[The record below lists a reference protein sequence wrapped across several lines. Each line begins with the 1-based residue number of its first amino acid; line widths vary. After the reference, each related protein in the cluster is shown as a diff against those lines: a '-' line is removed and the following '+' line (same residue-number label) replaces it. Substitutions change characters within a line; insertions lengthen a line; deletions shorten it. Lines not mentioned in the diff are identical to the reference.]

1 MEKLYCFLKQEDVDD
16 ERCYSVANIDLFTKI
31 TPSINQE
38 HFFRWEYNLD
48 HLETGQ
54 LFYYSKEILPGQMT
68 IKVEPVDIKQY
79 ESIIKSYRLYA
90 SSGVTT
96 LSSNSLRNKV
106 LVYLENYY
114 DKVIVKEIRDL
125 KINEILLKKI
135 RLGDET
141 FKEV

>member
-1 MEKLYCFLKQEDVDD
+1 MEKLYCFLRQETDKSTSA
-16 ERCYSVANIDLFTKI
+16 YSYAVANIDLFRKI
-31 TPSINQE
+31 TPAITQE

-68 IKVEPVDIKQY
+68 IKVEPLDIKKY
-79 ESIIKSYRLYA
+79 ESIIKLYRLYV

-96 LSSNSLRNKV
+96 TSSNSLRNKV

-114 DKVIVKEIRDL
+114 AKVIVKEMRDL
-125 KINEILLKKI
+125 KINEILD
-135 RLGDET
+135 GEN
-141 FKEV
+141 